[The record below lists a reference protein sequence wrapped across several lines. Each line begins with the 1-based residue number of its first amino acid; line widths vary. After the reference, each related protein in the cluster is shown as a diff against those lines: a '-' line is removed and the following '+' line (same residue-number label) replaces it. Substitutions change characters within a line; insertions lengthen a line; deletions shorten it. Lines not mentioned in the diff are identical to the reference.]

1 MFGPLSGRQ
10 SEGWATLVSDDQA
23 DSRERLKDYVSA
35 GTQGVSVVASARVVD
50 DQKKEATIDPVLVP
64 GQDNPDP
71 ASSVGRFTIECDEP
85 PRLGGTGSAPQ
96 PMQYLLASV
105 AF

>member
-1 MFGPLSGRQ
+1 MA
-10 SEGWATLVSDDQA
+10 SEQQA
-23 DSRERLKDYVSA
+23 DGRERLKDYVSA
-35 GTQGVSVVASARVVD
+35 GTAGVTVVAKARVVD
-50 DQKKEATIDPVLVP
+50 DQKKEATIDPVFVP

-71 ASSVGRFTIECDEP
+71 ASGIGRFTIECDEP
-85 PRLGGTGSAPQ
+85 PRMGGNGSAPQ

>member
-1 MFGPLSGRQ
+1 M
-10 SEGWATLVSDDQA
+10 ASDDQA
-23 DSRERLKDYVSA
+23 STTERMRDYVST
-35 GTQGVSVVASARVVD
+35 GTDGVTVVARARVVD
-50 DQKKEATIDPVLVP
+50 EQIKEATIDPVFVP
-64 GQDNPDP
+64 GQENADP
-71 ASSVGRFTIECDEP
+71 ASGIGRFTIECDEP